1 MFLFWIKREKTLAS
15 RLALS
20 SILFWYCQ
28 EKRKKKH
35 LKDNQT
41 ENKEKGEKKCDKYPT
56 LLYFFVKILISFLG
70 ATKNNLTSS
79 ELEVFQFYDFF
90 SIFLLLPTQFLLLQ
104 ITFSRGAIMCSDADI
119 MREWE
124 RLEQMREWG
133 QIIAVPCDCCSKGYT
148 AVNWGSSTAGA
159 QFIQQCCHNGGA

>member
-1 MFLFWIKREKTLAS
+1 MFLFWIKWEKTLAS

-28 EKRKKKH
+28 EKGRKNIWKTIR
-35 LKDNQT
+35 LK
-41 ENKEKGEKKCDKYPT
+41 NKEKSEQSATST
-56 LLYFFVKILISFLG
+56 LLYFSVKILISFLWV
-70 ATKNNLTSS
+70 TKNNLTSS
-79 ELEVFQFYDFF
+79 ELEVSQFYDFF
-90 SIFLLLPTQFLLLQ
+90 FLLLLLLTQFLLFLQ

-124 RLEQMREWG
+124 RMEQMREWG

-148 AVNWGSSTAGA
+148 AVNWGSSTAGT
-159 QFIQQCCHNGGA
+159 QFIQQGCHNGGA